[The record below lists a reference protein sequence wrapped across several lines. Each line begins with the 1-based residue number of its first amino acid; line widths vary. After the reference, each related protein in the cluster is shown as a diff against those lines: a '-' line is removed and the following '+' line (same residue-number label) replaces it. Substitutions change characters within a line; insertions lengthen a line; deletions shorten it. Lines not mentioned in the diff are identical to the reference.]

1 MNIYLIGFRCTGK
14 TSVGKII
21 AQKLGMGFIDAD
33 DELVKQQGVT
43 IVDMVDTHG
52 WDYFRDKESDVIK
65 DISEM
70 DNIVVA
76 TGGGVILNKT
86 NVECMKRSG
95 IVVWL
100 KANSETIEQRML
112 QDTKTDESRPSLT
125 SKGIIGEIQQTIEE
139 RSPLYKAA
147 MEFYISTDNVG
158 IEDVADKVILKINK
172 IKNKEPGTKN

>member
-43 IVDMVDTHG
+43 ITDMVDKHG

-65 DISEM
+65 ELSEM
-70 DNIVVA
+70 DNTVVA

-100 KANSETIEQRML
+100 KANPETIEQRML

-139 RSPLYKAA
+139 RTPLYTHA
-147 MEFYISTDNVG
+147 MEIYITTDDIG
-158 IEDVADKVILKINK
+158 IEDVADNIIVKIQTLK
-172 IKNKEPGTKN
+172 TKN